1 MILTA
6 TSTPS
11 WMRVAR
17 LTDPYDP
24 LPILSA
30 ISWVNHVGRSQGK
43 SQKYCISYQGLLL
56 VHSSSSVREKL
67 VVEHHRARVYRVYLS
82 DPSEVTE

>member
-30 ISWVNHVGRSQGK
+30 ISWVNHVGVVKANRKTIG
-43 SQKYCISYQGLLL
+43 ISYQGLLL